1 MKIINIKQQ
10 KNPLSSMSYP
20 IVFDLAIK
28 YNPYDAETYHNKSVA
43 LNKLGKY
50 LHSQAEEAFSKA
62 KQLRAKH

>member
-10 KNPLSSMSYP
+10 KNLLSSMSSP
-20 IVFDLAIK
+20 IVSDLAIK
-28 YNPYDAETYHNKSVA
+28 YNPYYAEAYHNKSIA

-62 KQLRAKH
+62 ERLRTKH